1 MCSIAKLPINTII
14 KGELHFS
21 TDNRRSALLV
31 FMQLC
36 DFLNF
41 LFPFPPNFH
50 FFAMWHIYC
59 LRGDNE
65 YRKSQIRVL
74 GERMTQQTNE
84 VTRLKGSTETHVDDL
99 TISKLRFV
107 PTDAQIYEL
116 PEKFPIDAASD
127 SSKPFETSYSD
138 REDGFLRTYLHQI
151 GKIPR
156 LTQEEETHLFIKIEK
171 RRSQIDELYQELAT
185 YLPDIS
191 LDNPPSPVILN
202 RRIIGESFPR
212 STEKYLLDLTQH
224 IKLCNAEIS
233 AAKNR
238 LVETNLRLAV
248 CIAKKYRERGLDLLD
263 LVQEA
268 SIGLL
273 QAVDHFDWQRGVKF
287 GAYASWWMQ
296 RAIGCS
302 IANHGRTIRL
312 PAYILSEIRKVNRVE
327 ANLYQQTGREPNR
340 EEIAE
345 ASGLT
350 VDRLLLLDQ
359 LTANTVSLESYTRSG
374 QGGIEDFVACEK
386 TPNPLTEVARQDLLD
401 EVKTALTALPP
412 REQQIVSLRYG
423 LENGKEHSLQEIGTL
438 LNLSRER
445 IRQLEVRALNRLRH
459 PTRCERFRDF
469 EDV

>member
-1 MCSIAKLPINTII
+1 M
-14 KGELHFS
+14 
-21 TDNRRSALLV
+21 
-31 FMQLC
+31 
-36 DFLNF
+36 
-41 LFPFPPNFH
+41 
-50 FFAMWHIYC
+50 
-59 LRGDNE
+59 
-65 YRKSQIRVL
+65 VL
-74 GERMTQQTNE
+74 QTNE
-84 VTRLKGSTETHVDDL
+84 ATQLKGSTETYVDDL
-99 TISKLRFV
+99 TIPKLRFV
-107 PTDAQIYEL
+107 PADAQIQEP
-116 PEKFPIDAASD
+116 PEEFPIDAVSD
-127 SSKPFETSYSD
+127 NGKTFETRYSD
-138 REDGFLRTYLHQI
+138 REDGLLSTYLHQI

-156 LTQEEETHLFIKIEK
+156 LTQEEETNLFIKIEK
-171 RRSQIDELYQELAT
+171 RRMQVDELYQELVA

-191 LDNPPSPVILN
+191 LANLPSTTILN
-202 RRIIGESFPR
+202 RRIIAESFPQ
-212 STEKYLLDLTQH
+212 STEAYLLDLVQH
-224 IKLCNAEIS
+224 IKLYDAEAD
-233 AAKNR
+233 AAKKR
-238 LVETNLRLAV
+238 IVEANLRLAV

-296 RAIGCS
+296 QAIGCG

-312 PAYILSEIRKVNRVE
+312 PAYILGEIRKVNRVE
-327 ANLYQQTGREPNR
+327 ASLHQQTNREPSR

-350 VDRLLLLDQ
+350 VDRLLQLDQ
-359 LTANTVSLESYTRSG
+359 LTTNTVSLEGYTSSS

-386 TPNPLTEVARQDLLD
+386 TPNPLAELTRQNLVD
-401 EVKTALTALPP
+401 EVKTALTELPP
-412 REQQIVSLRYG
+412 RERQIVSLRYG
-423 LENGKEHSLQEIGTL
+423 LENGKEHSLQEIGSL

>member
-1 MCSIAKLPINTII
+1 M
-14 KGELHFS
+14 
-21 TDNRRSALLV
+21 
-31 FMQLC
+31 
-36 DFLNF
+36 
-41 LFPFPPNFH
+41 
-50 FFAMWHIYC
+50 
-59 LRGDNE
+59 
-65 YRKSQIRVL
+65 VL
-74 GERMTQQTNE
+74 QTNE
-84 VTRLKGSTETHVDDL
+84 VTRLKSPTEMHVDDL
-99 TISKLRFV
+99 TVPKLRFV
-107 PTDAQIYEL
+107 PTDAQIQEL
-116 PEKFPIDAASD
+116 PEEVPIDAAND
-127 SSKPFETSYSD
+127 NAKTFETRYSD
-138 REDGFLRTYLHQI
+138 QEDGFLRTYLHQI

-156 LTQEEETHLFIKIEK
+156 LTQEEETNLFIKIEK
-171 RRSQIDELYQELAT
+171 RRLQIDELYQELVA
-185 YLPDIS
+185 YLPDLS
-191 LDNPPSPVILN
+191 LGNPPSTAILN
-202 RRIIGESFPR
+202 RRIIAESFPQ
-212 STEKYLLDLTQH
+212 STEEYLLDLVQH
-224 IKLCNAEIS
+224 IKLYNAEAD

-238 LVETNLRLAV
+238 IVEANLRLAV

-296 RAIGCS
+296 QAIGCG

-312 PAYILSEIRKVNRVE
+312 PAYLLNEIRKMNRAE
-327 ANLYQQTGREPNR
+327 ASLHQQTNREPSR
-340 EEIAE
+340 KEIAE

-359 LTANTVSLESYTRSG
+359 LTANTISLETYTSSG

-386 TPNPLTEVARQDLLD
+386 TPNPLAELTRQNLVD
-401 EVKTALTALPP
+401 EVKTVLTELPP

-423 LENGKEHSLQEIGTL
+423 LENGKEHSLQEIGSL

-469 EDV
+469 EDI